1 MNVAKPGKNLSFLS
15 KGYGMFYRAIFVV
28 LLFVFASNFS
38 GFNALKSGVAFAD
51 EENATNTV
59 ESIISTSTI
68 SDLTSDDSIAETISL
83 DNPAENIFSEI
94 ILPITEEISSTTE
107 ENISTSSET
116 SFTEDEISTTTEE
129 NLSEEQA
136 STTAEIKNETNDNQ
150 ASSSDEN
157 IENAST
163 TEETVVDEE
172 VTEIENAPI
181 EPQPTVSNVE
191 NNYEQFVIQT
201 NTHVT
206 KVISPILGGTFK
218 SGVVPVIVSFNKNVF
233 VTGTPQ
239 LVLATGNPATTKI
252 NYKSGSGSGFL
263 IFTYSIKRG
272 SYSDLL
278 DYENSSSLLLNG
290 GSIKDEN
297 GNDVDL
303 TLPNPGSE
311 GSLSDSSKITIK
323 KI

>member
-51 EENATNTV
+51 EENATNSV

-163 TEETVVDEE
+163 TEETVVEEE
-172 VTEIENAPI
+172 VKNDNSTVATQEDSSNSEAVVQQETLPDEI
-181 EPQPTVSNVE
+181 
-191 NNYEQFVIQT
+191 Y
-201 NTHVT
+201 VT

-218 SGVVPVIVSFNKNVF
+218 SGVVPVIVSFNKNVY
-233 VTGTPQ
+233 VTGNPQ
-239 LVLATGNPATTKI
+239 LVLSTGNPVTTKI

-263 IFTYSIKRG
+263 IFTYGIKKG
-272 SYSDLL
+272 NYTDLL
-278 DYENSSSLLLNG
+278 DYENSASLLLNG
-290 GSIKDEN
+290 GSIKDEE

-303 TLPNPGSE
+303 TLPNPGE
-311 GSLSDSSKITIK
+311 KGSLSDSSKIVIK